1 MIEDRKGSPFQS
13 LLMAFRKTAKHEE
26 AETQDDPARL
36 ESRRKIEQRIEIALG
51 NLNESTPDNA

>member
-1 MIEDRKGSPFQS
+1 MIQDRKGNPLQS
-13 LLMAFRKTAKHEE
+13 LLMTLRKTGKHEE
-26 AETQDDPARL
+26 SEEAQDPSRL